1 MKKTIIFLIL
11 ICIFLVGCESNNTPD
26 QAMNRSSYHK
36 QTQELCENGGAEW
49 TSFNSGCH
57 DECFLE
63 RFDNEKAKKEGK
75 MPLMCTH
82 ALSTGCECGPDK
94 CWNGTGCELN

>member
-1 MKKTIIFLIL
+1 
-11 ICIFLVGCESNNTPD
+11 LVGCTPD
-26 QAMNRSSYHK
+26 IVDDQDMNRSSYHK
-36 QTQELCENGGAEW
+36 QTQELCENSGAEW

-63 RFDNEKAKKEGK
+63 RFDPKKAKKEGK
-75 MPLMCTH
+75 IPIYVCTL